1 MELVHLFTVAPGTHM
16 EKQYYFDTD
25 TLLGNNKQVS
35 VSASPVQKY
44 SDTYHPARVTYT
56 GITIGGFHTGS
67 FNVQDEYFTFGA
79 SRTDKGKVMIDG
91 LDPYVIQLSDELV
104 EIVKKDTVLSTELNG
119 NRLRLRG
126 EGMRVSQQ
134 QMLEMVRGNDIPGR
148 TAYLNSQADACF
160 TMGFCTRAANLI
172 ANALDGRFLTEK
184 QRQDAASLL
193 LENNK
198 AETILVGELL
208 VGYNEDKSKELL
220 QKAIDR
226 LLNGDNAEFW
236 KLVKNYLVKHHGDES
251 QHSIQEIERKL
262 STQTKYEIDGQV
274 FYDKKAYDSYKWKKE
289 CERIERESKIKVAII
304 STLSILFIGFCGFVV
319 LLGMGIF

>member
-1 MELVHLFTVAPGTHM
+1 M
-16 EKQYYFDTD
+16 EKEYYFDTD
-25 TLLGNNKQVS
+25 TLLGNNEQVS

-44 SDTYHPARVTYT
+44 SDTYHPARITYT

-67 FNVQDEYFTFGA
+67 VNVQDEYFTFGS

-91 LDPYVIQLSDELV
+91 LDPYVIELSDELV
-104 EIVKKDTVLSTELNG
+104 EIVKQDSLLRTELSG
-119 NRLRLRG
+119 NRLRLKG

-134 QMLEMVRGNDIPGR
+134 QMLDMLRGNDIPGR

-160 TMGFCTRAANLI
+160 TMGFCARAANFI

-208 VGYNEDKSKELL
+208 AGYNQDKSKELL
-220 QKAIDR
+220 QKAFDC
-226 LLNGDNAEFW
+226 LLNSDNAELW
-236 KLVKNYLVKHHGDES
+236 NLVKNYLVKHKGEES
-251 QHSIQEIERKL
+251 QDVIQEIERKL
-262 STQTKYEIDGQV
+262 STQIKYEIDGQV
-274 FYDKKAYDSYKWKKE
+274 FYDKKAYDSYVWKKE
-289 CERIERESKIKVAII
+289 WARREKLDKIKVGII
-304 STLSILFIGFCGFVV
+304 SALCCLFIGGVG
-319 LLGMGIF
+319 LLLMFMMGII